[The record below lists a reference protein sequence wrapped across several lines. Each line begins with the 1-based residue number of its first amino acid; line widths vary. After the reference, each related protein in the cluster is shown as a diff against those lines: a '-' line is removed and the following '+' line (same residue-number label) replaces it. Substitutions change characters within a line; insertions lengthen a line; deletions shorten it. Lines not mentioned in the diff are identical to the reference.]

1 MAESENTTTKAR
13 RRACELVEQ
22 LRAAGV
28 DNNLTIQVFEC
39 IETERAEAIAK
50 AARLYHFDDDED
62 KINPGYFSDE
72 LCTMS
77 RRMWGIVAAVTD
89 VLGDRS
95 DKVGPGVVQIVE
107 DAAREMER
115 ISEAFHAENWL
126 VRHPGALS

>member
-1 MAESENTTTKAR
+1 MADSENTTTKAR
-13 RRACELVEQ
+13 PRYHDLIEE

-28 DNNLTIQVFEC
+28 DYALTIKVFEC
-39 IETERAEAIAK
+39 VEAERAEAIAK

-115 ISEAFHAENWL
+115 LAEAFHAENWL
-126 VRHPGALS
+126 VRHPGAQS